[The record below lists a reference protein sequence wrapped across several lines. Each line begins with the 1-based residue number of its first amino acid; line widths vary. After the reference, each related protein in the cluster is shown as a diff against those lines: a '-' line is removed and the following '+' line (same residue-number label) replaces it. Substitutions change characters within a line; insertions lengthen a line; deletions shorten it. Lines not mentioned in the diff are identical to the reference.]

1 MCRVVCVFV
10 VCGRG
15 GASVLSL
22 GSLRPGLVSVGA
34 VVGLVASVVVV
45 GFRLSLGVFP
55 GAVSPWH
62 LLDRSSSLRKGM
74 CPKRWN

>member
-34 VVGLVASVVVV
+34 VVGLVASVVLVW
-45 GFRLSLGVFP
+45 FRLSLGVFP
-55 GAVSPWH
+55 GAVAVVSGLPGICWTG
-62 LLDRSSSLRKGM
+62 LV
-74 CPKRWN
+74 P